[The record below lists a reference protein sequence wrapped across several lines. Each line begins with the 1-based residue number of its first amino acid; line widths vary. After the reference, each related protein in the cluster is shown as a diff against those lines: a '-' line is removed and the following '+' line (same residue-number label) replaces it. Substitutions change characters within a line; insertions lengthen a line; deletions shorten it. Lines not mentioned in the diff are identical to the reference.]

1 MNSLK
6 ITFSGIISAI
16 LLFSLPSTFYSQ
28 IKLEQEGYFKAPG
41 FRFLIYHNTYI
52 GGRLGGLEMIMQG
65 KRVLDGGNV
74 VCKLND
80 GKTYGYYTD
89 SNDKRGERAVDVDAG
104 KVSYPVVL
112 TPLDMKYTTNV
123 ISDGSSI
130 TVRIDLDK
138 PVDWNVI
145 SDISF
150 RIEIYPEEYKDNTF
164 NGGGISSYF
173 YDQHF
178 GRKVLIPKAKEIVIA
193 PEDPQKKIVFEG
205 ENVTLS
211 LRDERRDFNIS
222 GYMLFASLEKG
233 STKRSFSLKIKPTID
248 SHWTK
253 EPVLEVSQVGYHPD
267 QQKTAIL
274 EVQPETKNIKDLR
287 ILYLNDNYNIDTVAT
302 LPFKK
307 WGDLYQNTYYT
318 CDFTLIKDPGLYFLK
333 YGDQRFGPVVIS
345 DTVFRSAWH
354 ETADIYFPTQM
365 CHVKVKDFL
374 RIWHGACHLD
384 DALQAKPNHK
394 GKDGYS
400 QGPETQTK
408 FKPLEHIPGINWG
421 GWHDAADFDLPSGSI
436 AQTALWMALAQEK
449 FKTTRDVTT
458 VLRDEHLV
466 NLFEPDGKND
476 LLQQVAFGMEWFLA
490 VVKQT
495 GHVPSGVITHIGPD
509 YGANGDPASIT
520 DGLVYDP
527 ELGKTEQKNCRSGK
541 FDDRWL
547 YTDRNTGGQYQF
559 VQVAALS
566 SRIFKGFDEELSK
579 RCLES
584 AEEIW
589 DYEQSHEP
597 VYFRSGYNPKED
609 KYHSLEMAAATE
621 LFLTTGDEKY
631 REKLLSYIPVI
642 KEMPVGNF
650 NISGFELVRVKD
662 KVNDWEFSDV
672 LYAKAKKV
680 KENLDKELK
689 ATPFDAPVHL
699 GWGGTWVML
708 KNAARYFYFVE
719 AYPELFDPEIV
730 YTTVNYVLGA
740 HPASNHSY
748 VSGVGAKSA
757 EVVYGFNRADKSYQP
772 GGVISGVTLVKPDF
786 VEYRGRAWDYY
797 STEHVISGSSAYI
810 FDALAADYLLNRNK

>member
-6 ITFSGIISAI
+6 VTFSGIFSAL
-16 LLFSLPSTFYSQ
+16 LLFLMPGIALSQ
-28 IKLEQEGYFKAPG
+28 ISLVKDGYFKAPG
-41 FRFLIYHNTYI
+41 FRFLIYHNNYI

-74 VCKLND
+74 VCEMND
-80 GKTYGYYTD
+80 GKTYGYYSD
-89 SNDKRGERAVDVDAG
+89 NNDKRGERRVDIDAD
-104 KVSYPVVL
+104 KVSYPVEL
-112 TPLDMKYTTNV
+112 PPANLKYTTNV
-123 ISDGSSI
+123 LSDGKSI
-130 TVRIDLDK
+130 TVRIDFDK
-138 PVDWNVI
+138 DADL
-145 SDISF
+145 SDLKNISF
-150 RIEIYPEEYKDNTF
+150 RIEIYPEEYTNNTF
-164 NGGGISSYF
+164 NGGGISGYF

-178 GRKVLIPKAKEIVIA
+178 GRKVLIPKAEKVVIA

-205 ENVTLS
+205 ENAVLS
-211 LRDERRDFNIS
+211 LHDGRRDFNIS
-222 GYMLFASLEKG
+222 GYMLFASFDKN
-233 STKRSFSLKIKPTID
+233 SPKRSFALKITPSID
-248 SHWTK
+248 PNWTK
-253 EPVLEVSQVGYHPD
+253 APILEVSQLGYHPK
-267 QQKTAIL
+267 QRKTAIL
-274 EVQPETKNIKDLR
+274 EVQPGTENIKELKV
-287 ILYLNDNYNIDTVAT
+287 LYLNDNCRIDTVAT

-318 CDFTLIKDPGLYFLK
+318 CDLSMIKDPGLYFLM
-333 YGDQRFGPVVIS
+333 YDDQRVGPITIS

-384 DALQAKPNHK
+384 DALQAKPGHN
-394 GKDGYS
+394 GKDGYH

-436 AQTALWMALAQEK
+436 AQTAFWMALAQEQ

-458 VLRDEHLV
+458 VLKEERLV

-490 VVKQT
+490 VVEQA

-509 YGANGDPASIT
+509 YGANGDPASIN
-520 DGLVYDP
+520 DGLLYDP
-527 ELGKTEQKNCRSGK
+527 ELGKTEPVNCRSGK

-566 SRIFKGFDEELSK
+566 SRIFKGFDDNLSQ

-584 AEEIW
+584 AEKIW
-589 DYEQSHEP
+589 EYEQNHDP
-597 VYFRSGYNPKED
+597 VYFKSGYNPKED
-609 KYHSLEMAAATE
+609 KYHSLEMAATAE
-621 LFLTTGDEKY
+621 LFLATGDEKY
-631 REKLLSYIPVI
+631 RQKLLSYIPVI
-642 KEMPVGNF
+642 KEMPVSSF

-662 KVNDWEFSDV
+662 KVNDPVFSSV
-672 LYAKAKKV
+672 LYEKAKEV
-680 KENLDKELK
+680 KANLDKKLK
-689 ATPFDAPVHL
+689 ATPFNAPVHL
-699 GWGGTWVML
+699 GWGGTWAML
-708 KNAARYFYFVE
+708 KNAGKYFFFVE
-719 AYPELFDPEIV
+719 AYPELFSPEVV
-730 YTTVNYVLGA
+730 YTTVDYVLGA

-772 GGVISGVTLVKPDF
+772 GGVISGVTLVKPGF

-810 FDALAADYLLNRNK
+810 FDALAADHLLNKN